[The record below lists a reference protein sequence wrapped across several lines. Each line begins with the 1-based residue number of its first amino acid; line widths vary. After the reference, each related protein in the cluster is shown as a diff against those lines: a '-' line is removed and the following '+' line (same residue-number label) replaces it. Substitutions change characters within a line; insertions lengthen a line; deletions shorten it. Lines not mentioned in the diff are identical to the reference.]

1 MEKEN
6 FFAQQITGNNRLN
19 EDNDVKKVEMI
30 RMMMRTRMK
39 MLTMSKGRMMLM
51 RKMEERSLLS
61 RWRTTPQKGGSFNWA
76 EMFLHQEALVPP
88 KHQARKISMNW
99 LTRI

>member
-61 RWRTTPQKGGSFNWA
+61 SWRTPPQKGGSSSW
-76 EMFLHQEALVPP
+76 EGMFLPQEALAPP
-88 KHQARKISMNW
+88 R
-99 LTRI
+99 